1 MSDRGTKC
9 RSEGSG
15 VFRSIPDRSWETQGR
30 SLLLRYPKGPEHRGP
45 RRARQSSPWH
55 CRATS
60 PKRPDHPHTY
70 PPRVAGWTQASRP
83 ALSLRDHGG
92 NPEVAALRSPLRLPR
107 APCSRLSLSERSLAC
122 QASEAGERPSRV
134 YIKARGGPRP
144 I

>member
-1 MSDRGTKC
+1 MGVSDRGTKC

-15 VFRSIPDRSWETQGR
+15 VFRGIPDRSWETQGR

-45 RRARQSSPWH
+45 RKARQPSPWH

-70 PPRVAGWTQASRP
+70 PPRVAGRRRAAR
-83 ALSLRDHGG
+83 LSAYATM
-92 NPEVAALRSPLRLPR
+92 AATRRWPHSVLRSACREPR
-107 APCSRLSLSERSLAC
+107 ARGRASPSVLSPARRVRLENAP
-122 QASEAGERPSRV
+122 AV
-134 YIKARGGPRP
+134 P